1 MFKNYF
7 ILNRL
12 IIEANRLLKDYSLIS
27 AFTQDKERIIFELRN
42 KDVRKF
48 IEISTIPNFEFISI
62 RDNFSRAKKNTIDFF
77 STHLP
82 SKITS
87 FDISISDR
95 IIKISLDNPNDA
107 FYFLIRG
114 KNSNVVL
121 TTDGIISDSFKKIDP
136 AKTEDL
142 AKEIAGQNFLPNRNI
157 PDLGKYNDGSFLS
170 EVKLK
175 FPFIGKE
182 ILSEVKLRK
191 EYFADMNYSDIL
203 NSVIQEVFTESI
215 IVYYDVDLQKQKLAI
230 KTFHYHGENINEFQS
245 ALEAVNY
252 FLQTKYYRDDF
263 TSSYNRISKFLI
275 KESERTTERLNT
287 VHLILQSKSRENEY
301 NKIANL
307 LLINISHITRNIDS
321 VSITD
326 IYDND
331 SPLKIKL
338 DKSLSPE
345 KNAESYF
352 DKAKNEKI
360 KFERAQRDLI
370 LLSGKLE
377 KIKNLIEVLS
387 GTTNIEELKKIMKE
401 VKIPAEASNE
411 IKDELKDKFRN
422 FIIDGKYNVFVGK
435 DSINNDL
442 LTVKFAKQ
450 NDYWFHARSV
460 SGSHVVLKVDNV
472 KEGIQKSILKKAASL
487 AAYYSKA
494 KTSGIV
500 PVSYTLRKYVIK
512 KKGMEP
518 GKVALLKED
527 VLIVKPEIPTGCVM
541 VEKE

>member
-12 IIEANRLLKDYSLIS
+12 IIEVNQLLKDYSLFS
-27 AFTQDKERIIFELRN
+27 AFTQDKERIIFELQN
-42 KDVRKF
+42 KEEKKF

-77 STHLP
+77 SPHLP

-87 FDISISDR
+87 FEISVKDR
-95 IIKISLDNPNDA
+95 IIKIGLDKPNEA

-121 TTDGIISDSFKKIDP
+121 VNDNIIADSFKKIDQ
-136 AKTEDL
+136 TSMEEL
-142 AKEIAGQNFLPNRNI
+142 GKEITGQSFLPLRNI
-157 PDLGKYNDGSFLS
+157 PDLGSYNEESFLTD
-170 EVKLK
+170 VKLK
-175 FPFIGKE
+175 YPFIGKE
-182 ILSEVKLRK
+182 IFAEVKLRK
-191 EYFADMNYSDIL
+191 GNFADINYSDIL
-203 NSVIQEVFTESI
+203 NSAIKEVFAESI
-215 IVYYDVDLQKQKLAI
+215 IVYYDTDLQRQRLTI

-245 ALEAVNY
+245 AFEAVNY
-252 FLQTKYYRDDF
+252 FLQTKHYRDDF
-263 TSSYNRISKFLI
+263 SLTYNRISKFLT
-275 KESERTTERLNT
+275 KEFERTTERLNT
-287 VHLILQSKSRENEY
+287 VHLILQSKSRESEY
-301 NKIANL
+301 NRIANL
-307 LLINISHITRNIDS
+307 LLINISQISRNTD
-321 VSITD
+321 SITIPD
-326 IYDND
+326 TYEND

-352 DKAKNEKI
+352 DMAKNERI
-360 KFERAQRDLI
+360 KFERAQKDLI
-370 LLSGKLE
+370 ILSGKME
-377 KIKNLIEVLS
+377 KIKNLNEVLS
-387 GTTNIEELKKIMKE
+387 GITNIEELKKIMKE
-401 VKIPAEASNE
+401 LKLPAAASNE

-422 FIIDGKYNVFVGK
+422 FIIDDKYNVFVGK
-435 DSINNDL
+435 DSVNNDL

-460 SGSHVVLKVDNV
+460 SGSHVVLRVDNI
-472 KEGIQKSILKKAASL
+472 KEGIQKSVLKKAASL

>member
-12 IIEANRLLKDYSLIS
+12 VIEANILLKDYSLVS
-27 AFTQDKERIIFELRN
+27 AFTQDKERIIFELKNNDR
-42 KDVRKF
+42 KKF

-62 RDNFSRAKKNTIDFF
+62 KDNFSRAKKNTIDFF
-77 STHLP
+77 SPHLP
-82 SKITS
+82 SKIAS
-87 FDISISDR
+87 FKISVKDR
-95 IIKISLDNPNDA
+95 IIRIGLDNTNDA

-114 KNSNVVL
+114 KSSNVVL
-121 TTDGIISDSFKKIDP
+121 IADNIIADSFKKIDP
-136 AKTEDL
+136 ANMEEL
-142 AKEIAGQNFLPNRNI
+142 AKEISGQSFLPSKNLPI
-157 PDLGKYNDGSFLS
+157 IGVYNEDSFLADA
-170 EVKLK
+170 KLN

-182 ILSEVKLRK
+182 IFSEVKLRK
-191 EYFADMNYSDIL
+191 GNYSAMNYSEIL
-203 NSVIQEVFTESI
+203 NSVIEEVFTESI
-215 IVYYDVDLQKQKLAI
+215 IVYYDTDLQRQRLII
-230 KTFHYHGENINEFQS
+230 KTFHYQGENINEFQS
-245 ALEAVNY
+245 AFEALNY
-252 FLQTKYYRDDF
+252 FLQTKHYRDDF
-263 TSSYNRISKFLI
+263 SSSYNRISKFLT
-275 KESERTTERLNT
+275 KELERTTERLNT
-287 VHLILQSKSRENEY
+287 VHLILQSKSKENEY

-307 LLINISHITRNIDS
+307 LLINIPQISRNTD
-321 VSITD
+321 SITIPD

-331 SPLKIKL
+331 STLIIKL

-360 KFERAQRDLI
+360 KFERARRDLI
-370 LLSGKLE
+370 IASGKME
-377 KIKNLIEVLS
+377 KIKKLIEVLS
-387 GTTNIEELKKIMKE
+387 ESTKIEELKMIMK
-401 VKIPAEASNE
+401 KIKLPAAASNE

-435 DSINNDL
+435 DSVNNDL
-442 LTVKFAKQ
+442 LTVKFAKL

-472 KEGIQKSILKKAASL
+472 KEGIQKSVLKKAASL

-527 VLIVKPEIPTGCVM
+527 VLIVKPEIPIGCVM

>member
-12 IIEANRLLKDYSLIS
+12 IIEANQLLKNYSLVS

-42 KDVRKF
+42 KDEKKF
-48 IEISTIPNFEFISI
+48 IEISTIPNFEFFSI

-77 STHLP
+77 SPRLP

-87 FDISISDR
+87 FEISVNDR
-95 IIKISLDNPNDA
+95 IIRIGLDKTNDA

-114 KNSNVVL
+114 KNSNVVMI
-121 TTDGIISDSFKKIDP
+121 TDNFISDSFKKIDP
-136 AKTEDL
+136 ANTEGL
-142 AKEIAGQNFLPNRNI
+142 AKEISAQNFLPIRNI
-157 PDLGKYNDGSFLS
+157 PVLDKYKDENFLS

-175 FPFIGKE
+175 FPYVGKE
-182 ILSEVKLRK
+182 IFSEVKLRK
-191 EYFADMNYSDIL
+191 ENFSDLNYNDIL
-203 NSVIQEVFTESI
+203 ITAIQEVFSESI
-215 IVYYDVDLQKQKLAI
+215 IVYYDTDLQRQKLTI
-230 KTFHYHGENINEFQS
+230 KTFHYHGENIKEFHS
-245 ALEAVNY
+245 AFEAINY
-252 FLQTKYYRDDF
+252 FLQTKHYRDDF
-263 TSSYNRISKFLI
+263 IFYYNRISKFLT
-275 KESERTTERLNT
+275 KELERAADRLNT
-287 VHLILQSKSRENEY
+287 VHQILQSKSKENEY
-301 NKIANL
+301 KNIANL
-307 LLINISHITRNIDS
+307 LLINISQISRNTD
-321 VSITD
+321 SITIHN
-326 IYDND
+326 IYDKDTLLN
-331 SPLKIKL
+331 IKL
-338 DKSLSPE
+338 DKFLSPE

-360 KFERAQRDLI
+360 KFERAKRDLI
-370 LLSGKLE
+370 IVSNKIE
-377 KIKNLIEVLS
+377 KIRNFMAVISV
-387 GTTNIEELKKIMKE
+387 TTNIEELKMIMKE
-401 VKIPAEASNE
+401 IKLPAAASNE

-435 DSINNDL
+435 DSVNNDL

-460 SGSHVVLKVDNV
+460 SGSHVVLRVDNV
-472 KEGIQKSILKKAASL
+472 KEGIQKSVLKKAASL

-527 VLIVKPEIPTGCVM
+527 VLIVKPEIPAGCVM